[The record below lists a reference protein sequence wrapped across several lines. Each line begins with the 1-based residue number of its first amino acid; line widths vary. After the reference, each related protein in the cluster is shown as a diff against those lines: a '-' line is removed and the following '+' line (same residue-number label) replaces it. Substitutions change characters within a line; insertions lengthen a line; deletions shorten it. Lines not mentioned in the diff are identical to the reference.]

1 MPKQTLAIRPSK
13 VLRLMV
19 IFTDKKALAKI
30 YRYKS
35 LLNEDA
41 SDICNYNID
50 LRISTSVNWKAVYLG
65 KNMQN

>member
-1 MPKQTLAIRPSK
+1 MPKQTLAILPSK

-19 IFTDKKALAKI
+19 IFTDKKALAK
-30 YRYKS
+30 S
-35 LLNEDA
+35 LLDEDA
-41 SDICNYNID
+41 SDICNYDID

>member
-30 YRYKS
+30 YR
-35 LLNEDA
+35 
-41 SDICNYNID
+41 
-50 LRISTSVNWKAVYLG
+50 
-65 KNMQN
+65 